1 MIADQDISAQALK
14 KTRAAINNDSS
25 LCDHQ
30 VSTHL
35 KGYGSFLGPVLLMN
49 TKSWPLWLAF
59 R

>member
-14 KTRAAINNDSS
+14 KTRVAINNDSS
-25 LCDHQ
+25 LCDRQ

-49 TKSWPLWLAF
+49 TKS
-59 R
+59 